1 MLFRRSFLH
10 TYITEGVPM
19 SDDAI
24 RNYLKSIGKTPLL
37 TKAEEQRLGAQV
49 QALTLLL
56 EIPEAS
62 RTPEQQ
68 TIIRR
73 GQKAK
78 DKLIR
83 ANLRLVVNIAKRY
96 RNRGLDLLDLIQEGS
111 LGLSR
116 AVEKFDPTKGYKFS
130 TYSYWWIRQSITRA
144 ISQQARTIRLP
155 IHITDKLNRLKKLQ
169 RQLSQELKRQ
179 PTPRELAEAMEME
192 WEQFEKLL
200 NQSRRTTSLDQLV
213 GQEDDTLLS
222 ALIADDT
229 ARPDQFVELG
239 LIRDHIDALMS
250 QLNSREQVV
259 IKSRYGLEDGY
270 PKSLNMVAKALGGI
284 SRERVRQ
291 LEQAGMRKLRA
302 ALKQEERLSVS
313 DSSRN
318 PINIS
323 GHASSG
329 FSPASEAS
337 KLVSL
342 ANSSQ
347 KMASLSA

>member
-1 MLFRRSFLH
+1 
-10 TYITEGVPM
+10 M

-49 QALTLLL
+49 QALSPLL
-56 EIPEAS
+56 EIPEAV
-62 RTPEQQ
+62 RTQEQQ
-68 TIIRR
+68 TIIRQGR
-73 GQKAK
+73 QAK

-116 AVEKFDPTKGYKFS
+116 AVEKFDPAKGYKFS

-144 ISQQARTIRLP
+144 IAQQARTIRLP

-169 RQLSQELKRQ
+169 RQLSQDLRRQ
-179 PTPRELAEAMEME
+179 PTSEELAEAMGME
-192 WEQFEKLL
+192 LKQFEKLL
-200 NQSRRTTSLDQLV
+200 SQSRRTTSLDQLV
-213 GQEDDTLLS
+213 GKEEDMVLS

-229 ARPDQFVELG
+229 SRPDQFVELG
-239 LIRDHIDALMS
+239 LIRDHIDVLMNDLS
-250 QLNSREQVV
+250 AREQVV
-259 IKSRYGLEDGY
+259 IKGRYGLEDGS
-270 PKSLNMVAKALGGI
+270 PQSLNAVAKMLGGI

-291 LEQAGMRKLRA
+291 LEQSGMRKLKA
-302 ALKQEERLSVS
+302 ALKKEQGLSVS

-318 PINIS
+318 HQNGKTP
-323 GHASSG
+323 SG
-329 FSPASEAS
+329 FSTASDRS
-337 KLVSL
+337 NLVSL
-342 ANSSQ
+342 SHSR
-347 KMASLSA
+347 KKIASLSA